1 MSTDRKRL
9 TSAIQRIARE
19 DPEIRKLLEDFR
31 NSGGF
36 PSASATSESGDDDR
50 GSDKKDPSDGG
61 QYAGGQDAGDGL
73 DPDDPA
79 DLSEMGPG
87 SLTGVHDCAT
97 GEPVCFDGA
106 DWIPPE
112 GWDGPQDP
120 GPAEGFVE
128 GVYWFARGRNETL
141 NEDWSVGRFATCFAA
156 RAFVISVTDPCIL
169 PYLTP
174 CRYAGGAGWCPDH
187 PDGLEDSFEWTT
199 WDRNC
204 DSESTLD
211 ACQYTTENP
220 PLADSWPEDGCV
232 NLATKG
238 GKIVGSKY
246 DPENDGSYSAPR
258 DSIELCDDFGNSFEL
273 KPSASGGWKS
283 ISASN
288 PGDGYLYNSKGEQIA
303 RISGSEFSDPNV

>member
-1 MSTDRKRL
+1 MSTDRNRL

-19 DPEIRKLLEDFR
+19 DPEIRKLLDDYR

-36 PSASATSESGDDDR
+36 PSASATSESGGDDR
-50 GSDKKDPSDGG
+50 GICCDGSTIGNANPGSDTKDPSD
-61 QYAGGQDAGDGL
+61 GGQDAGDGL

-79 DLSEMGPG
+79 NLSEMGPG
-87 SLTGVHDCAT
+87 SLTGVNDCAT
-97 GEPVCFDGA
+97 GEPVCFDGG

-112 GWDGPQDP
+112 GWESP
-120 GPAEGFVE
+120 
-128 GVYWFARGRNETL
+128 
-141 NEDWSVGRFATCFAA
+141 
-156 RAFVISVTDPCIL
+156 TDPPLDTSYEAGKFWSAQWSWFGPING
-169 PYLTP
+169 TGA
-174 CRYAGGAGWCPDH
+174 YALGESAACSKSEDLFLQIYPGQSGSGSCLSGHIDCADNPNDPEGYCSPD
-187 PDGLEDSFEWTT
+187 EDDFNEITA
-199 WDRNC
+199 
-204 DSESTLD
+204 D
-211 ACQYTTENP
+211 A
-220 PLADSWPEDGCV
+220 WPTDGCT
-232 NLATKG
+232 NLAIKG

-288 PGDGYLYNSKGEQIA
+288 PGDGYLYSSTGEQIA